1 MIIKV
6 QFDTKGKKVWGHGEG
21 LSCLNVSL
29 KQLLCGEHL
38 IEMQKLKYNFLA
50 YISLENEHS

>member
-1 MIIKV
+1 MFEMFSYII
-6 QFDTKGKKVWGHGEG
+6 
-21 LSCLNVSL
+21 
-29 KQLLCGEHL
+29 QLLCGKQL